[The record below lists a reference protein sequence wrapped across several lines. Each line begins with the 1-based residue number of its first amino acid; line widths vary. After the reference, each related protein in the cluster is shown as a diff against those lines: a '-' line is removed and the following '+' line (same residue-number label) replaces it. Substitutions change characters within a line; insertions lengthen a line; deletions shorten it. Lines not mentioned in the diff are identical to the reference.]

1 MNLATEKRGF
11 AGSLADAGMQG
22 FVQMEI
28 VVVEHQAD
36 APAGVLADWAAER
49 GHATRLVR
57 VHAGDPWPSPDGVQ
71 RAAVLG
77 SDRSAHDDPPGWL
90 GEELDW
96 IRALVAAGRPV
107 LGLCF
112 GGQLL
117 AAAMGGGVRRAERA
131 EIGWVQVTG
140 EVAGNWFAWHFD
152 TFDPPP
158 GARELGRTPAALQG
172 FASGPHMGL
181 QFHPEVTPAIVDDWI
196 SVGGRDLDSQRL
208 DAAAI
213 RADTGREAAR
223 ARAAA
228 YTLFDAWTG

>member
-1 MNLATEKRGF
+1 
-11 AGSLADAGMQG
+11 MQG
-22 FVQMEI
+22 FVQMQI
-28 VVVEHQAD
+28 VVVEHQPD

-49 GHATRLVR
+49 GHAVEVVR
-57 VHAGDPWPSPDGVQ
+57 VHAGDPWPSPGEVQ

-77 SDRSAHDDPPGWL
+77 SDQSVHADPPAWL

-96 IRALVAAGRPV
+96 IRGLVDAQRPV

-112 GGQLL
+112 GGQAL
-117 AAAMGGGVRRAERA
+117 AAAMGGEVRRSQQA
-131 EIGWVQVTG
+131 EIGWVQVSGDVGGT
-140 EVAGNWFAWHFD
+140 WFAWHFD
-152 TFDPPP
+152 TFVPPR

-213 RADTGREAAR
+213 RADTAREAAQ
-223 ARAAA
+223 ARTAA
-228 YTLFDAWTG
+228 YALFDAWAEG

>member
-1 MNLATEKRGF
+1 
-11 AGSLADAGMQG
+11 MQG
-22 FVQMEI
+22 FVQMEMI
-28 VVVEHQAD
+28 VVEHQPD

-49 GHATRLVR
+49 GHGIEVVR
-57 VHAGDPWPSPDGVQ
+57 VHAGDPWPLPGEVQ

-77 SDRSAHDDPPGWL
+77 SDQSVHADPPVWL

-96 IRALVAAGRPV
+96 IRGLVGAGRPV

-112 GGQLL
+112 GGQAL
-117 AAAMGGGVRRAERA
+117 AAAMGGEVRRAEQA
-131 EIGWVQVTG
+131 EIGWVQVSGDVGGT
-140 EVAGNWFAWHFD
+140 WFAWHFD
-152 TFDPPP
+152 TFVPPP

-172 FASGPHMGL
+172 FASGPHLGL

-213 RADTGREAAR
+213 RADTAREAAR
-223 ARAAA
+223 ARTAA
-228 YTLFDAWTG
+228 YALFDTWADG